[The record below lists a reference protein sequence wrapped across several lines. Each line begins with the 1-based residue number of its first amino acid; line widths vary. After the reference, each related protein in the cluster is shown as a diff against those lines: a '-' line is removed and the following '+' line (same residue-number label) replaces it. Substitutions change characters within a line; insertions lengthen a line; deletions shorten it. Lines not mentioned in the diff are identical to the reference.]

1 MCTTSREPARSC
13 RSSTFCVHRN
23 SRPPEAA
30 SRSAARAR
38 AWWAAFVVVPLVL
51 GAAAAFLGK
60 SSIESNLQQ
69 RVERSVAGTG
79 VAQVSV
85 SVDGRDVTAVVP
97 ARSGNDAIDS
107 VRDAASHV
115 DGVRT
120 VKVHR

>member
-1 MCTTSREPARSC
+1 MATFDEHLKNEGDAVERSGTRVPARLS
-13 RSSTFCVHRN
+13 
-23 SRPPEAA
+23 
-30 SRSAARAR
+30 R

>member
-1 MCTTSREPARSC
+1 MERSGTRVRARLS
-13 RSSTFCVHRN
+13 
-23 SRPPEAA
+23 
-30 SRSAARAR
+30 R

-69 RVERSVAGTG
+69 RVERSVAGT
-79 VAQVSV
+79 
-85 SVDGRDVTAVVP
+85 AVVP